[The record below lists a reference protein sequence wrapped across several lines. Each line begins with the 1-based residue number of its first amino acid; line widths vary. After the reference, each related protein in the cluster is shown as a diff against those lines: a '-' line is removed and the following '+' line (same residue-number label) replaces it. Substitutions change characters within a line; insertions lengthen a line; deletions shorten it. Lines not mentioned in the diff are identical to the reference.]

1 MGLLETWYLHAY
13 PGRDNPL
20 GKMDAKSQ
28 AISRKLLAK
37 AATQTN
43 AMLLRKVADK
53 QADGG
58 WRFREN
64 PPVLTRVDPSTRK
77 SVEEALEAYA
87 PTLPREREFMFKK
100 YRIADVAH
108 RVVGLGSVGTRAYLV
123 LLFGNGDSDPSSR
136 GLMRAPPMP
145 QSSPGT
151 VASRHRSMTRSP
163 SGRKRM
169 PTKPCWIMRH
179 WSKH

>member
-1 MGLLETWYLHAY
+1 
-13 PGRDNPL
+13 
-20 GKMDAKSQ
+20 MDAESQ
-28 AISRKLLAK
+28 AVSRKLVAK

-53 QADGG
+53 QADGR

-64 PPVLTRVDPSTRK
+64 APVLTRVDPSTRK

-87 PTLPREREFMFKK
+87 STLPREREFMFKK

-123 LLFGNGDSDPSSR
+123 LLFGNGDSDP
-136 GLMRAPPMP
+136 LFLQVKEA
-145 QSSPGT
+145 
-151 VASRHRSMTRSP
+151 
-163 SGRKRM
+163 
-169 PTKPCWIMRH
+169 TKPVHRPFVSGALEEFSHDGKRVVTGQAALQASTDVMLG
-179 WSKH
+179 